1 MHLEDYQILEN
12 LFCKNPLGLLLL
24 RYEDNKLKTNE
35 GEDGRSQWK
44 NSYSEIPYNEY
55 LVIRRLAEEV

>member
-24 RYEDNKLKTNE
+24 RYEDNKSKTNE
-35 GEDGRSQWK
+35 GEDGRSQ
-44 NSYSEIPYNEY
+44 
-55 LVIRRLAEEV
+55 